1 MQNEGLSKFFSKVYM
16 WMFIGLLTSGVV
28 SYVVSSTAS
37 MSFVLNNYTIF
48 ALLEIIMVV
57 AFVSLRR
64 KASPTLATVLFL
76 IYAAMN
82 GATLSIIFLAYSIK
96 SILFVFI
103 ASALMYGGLAIY
115 GYTTKKDLT
124 NMGKLLL
131 FGLIAIIVVS
141 LINVFVGNSK
151 LDIILSVVSIC
162 VFLGLTAW
170 DMQSLKMIYNYYLND
185 ENELKKAS
193 IYGALDLYLDF
204 INVFLNLLRL
214 FGKAK
219 D

>member
-28 SYVVSSTAS
+28 SYLVSSTAS

-64 KASPTLATVLFL
+64 KASPALATVLFL

-141 LINVFVGNSK
+141 LINIFVGNSK

>member
-28 SYVVSSTAS
+28 SYLVSSTAS

-141 LINVFVGNSK
+141 LINIFVGNSK

-170 DMQSLKMIYNYYLND
+170 DMQSLKMIYNYYSND
-185 ENELKKAS
+185 KNELRKAS

>member
-28 SYVVSSTAS
+28 SYLVSSTAS

-64 KASPTLATVLFL
+64 KASPELATVLFL

-141 LINVFVGNSK
+141 LINIFVGNSK

>member
-28 SYVVSSTAS
+28 SYLVSSTAS

-141 LINVFVGNSK
+141 LINIFVGNSK

-170 DMQSLKMIYNYYLND
+170 DMQSLKTIYNYYLND